1 MPHLAKKDLTGFLC
15 DQTNGI
21 EDGMSDWRTLKRA
34 AQAAFLSIIA
44 LFALGVSPSLSADAY
59 SVSGVHVDETAKSA
73 TEARTVAQANGQ
85 VLALTK
91 LMQRLTQKQY
101 WPKLPVASAINAEN
115 MVRSFQVASE
125 KTSSTRY
132 IADLIVSFR
141 PNAVQGFLAANHIPF
156 TATAAK
162 PAVIVPMLEGASE
175 QLLWDDVNPWRT
187 AWGQIDLN
195 DSVAPL
201 IMPLSDL
208 EDMSTLPA
216 DKALS
221 GDISALRA
229 LAARY
234 GAGGVLVALAKP
246 DASGSGLSVTLTRYN
261 GDGKLDELTQNF
273 SADPSDPSP
282 DALYAAAAKGS
293 FDALADRWKSGAAV
307 STVAM
312 SSLDASIYFTSL
324 AQWQAIRGRLDS
336 IAPVRRVNVEALGV
350 DGAIVGLNYIGTPD
364 ELTKSMADQ
373 SLDLFQGPDGWQIAS
388 HGE

>member
-1 MPHLAKKDLTGFLC
+1 
-15 DQTNGI
+15 
-21 EDGMSDWRTLKRA
+21 MSDWRTLKRA

-44 LFALGVSPSLSADAY
+44 LFALGVSPSLAADAY

-101 WPKLPVASAINAEN
+101 WPNLPVASAINAEN

-141 PNAVQGFLAANHIPF
+141 PDAVQGFLAANNIPF

-162 PAVIVPMLEGASE
+162 PAVIVPVLEGPSG

-187 AWGQIDLN
+187 AWGQIDLS

-208 EDMSTLPA
+208 EDMSTLPT

-221 GDISALRA
+221 GDMPSLRA

-246 DASGSGLSVTLTRYN
+246 DASGSGLDVTLTRYN
-261 GDGKLDELTQNF
+261 GDGKLDEITQNF
-273 SADPSDPSP
+273 SADPSDPTP

-312 SSLDASIYFTSL
+312 SSLDANISFTSL
-324 AQWQAIRGRLDS
+324 AQWQAIRSRLDNL
-336 IAPVRRVNVEALGV
+336 APVRRVNVEALGV
-350 DGAIVGLNYIGTPD
+350 EGAIVGLNYVGTPD
-364 ELTKSMADQ
+364 ELTRSMADQ
-373 SLDLFQGPDGWQIAS
+373 SLDLFQGPDGWRIAS

>member
-1 MPHLAKKDLTGFLC
+1 M
-15 DQTNGI
+15 NGI

-44 LFALGVSPSLSADAY
+44 LFALGVSPSLAADAY

-101 WPKLPVASAINAEN
+101 WPNLPVASAINAEN

-141 PNAVQGFLAANHIPF
+141 PDAVQGFLAANNIPF

-162 PAVIVPMLEGASE
+162 PAVIVPVLEGPSG

-187 AWGQIDLN
+187 AWGQIDLS

-208 EDMSTLPA
+208 EDMSTLPT

-221 GDISALRA
+221 GDMPSLRA

-246 DASGSGLSVTLTRYN
+246 DASGSGLDVTLTRYN
-261 GDGKLDELTQNF
+261 GDGKLDEITQNF
-273 SADPSDPSP
+273 SADPSDPTP

-312 SSLDASIYFTSL
+312 SSLDANISFTSL
-324 AQWQAIRGRLDS
+324 AQWQAIRSRLDNL
-336 IAPVRRVNVEALGV
+336 APVRRVNVEALGV
-350 DGAIVGLNYIGTPD
+350 EGAIVGLNYVGTPD
-364 ELTKSMADQ
+364 ELTRSMADQ
-373 SLDLFQGPDGWQIAS
+373 SLDLFQGPDGWRIAS